1 VWAKWF
7 PDSERILIKSE
18 STGGGP
24 QDHYS
29 VGVYNVSSGELHW
42 LLDDPERNIE
52 EVGLARDNTILLE
65 EVRGARRLASIMDPD
80 SGKETAFPN
89 LPGNLKLVGRAADG
103 AWIGIYYSSTSPREL
118 VRIPLQVRSP
128 QDLVS
133 LTRVWEHTAVM
144 PDQLVP
150 AEDFRWKSVDGV
162 EIQGWLYRAH
172 PDPKRAIIY
181 VHGGPTS
188 HSEDAIQAQIQYFT
202 SRGFNVLDVNYRGS
216 TGFGLR
222 FKELIKV
229 EGWGGLEQADI
240 TAGAKALIEAGLADP
255 RRVGV
260 TGTSYGGYSSYYQIT
275 HTPPEIIAAAAPICG
290 MTDLV
295 VDYYTTRPDLR
306 PYSTEMLGGTPEQVP
321 ERYFDRSPINFV
333 KDIKGQLLIVQGGV
347 DPNVSPENVRQVR
360 EKLEEGSIPYDL
372 LVFED
377 EGHGILKLANQER
390 LYAYLADFF
399 DESLG
404 R

>member
-1 VWAKWF
+1 
-7 PDSERILIKSE
+7 
-18 STGGGP
+18 
-24 QDHYS
+24 
-29 VGVYNVSSGELHW
+29 
-42 LLDDPERNIE
+42 
-52 EVGLARDNTILLE
+52 
-65 EVRGARRLASIMDPD
+65 
-80 SGKETAFPN
+80 
-89 LPGNLKLVGRAADG
+89 
-103 AWIGIYYSSTSPREL
+103 
-118 VRIPLQVRSP
+118 
-128 QDLVS
+128 
-133 LTRVWEHTAVM
+133 
-144 PDQLVP
+144 
-150 AEDFRWKSVDGV
+150 
-162 EIQGWLYRAH
+162 
-172 PDPKRAIIY
+172 
-181 VHGGPTS
+181 
-188 HSEDAIQAQIQYFT
+188 
-202 SRGFNVLDVNYRGS
+202 
-216 TGFGLR
+216 
-222 FKELIKV
+222 
-229 EGWGGLEQADI
+229 
-240 TAGAKALIEAGLADP
+240 
-255 RRVGV
+255 VGV

-372 LVFED
+372 LIFED

>member
-1 VWAKWF
+1 
-7 PDSERILIKSE
+7 
-18 STGGGP
+18 
-24 QDHYS
+24 
-29 VGVYNVSSGELHW
+29 
-42 LLDDPERNIE
+42 
-52 EVGLARDNTILLE
+52 
-65 EVRGARRLASIMDPD
+65 
-80 SGKETAFPN
+80 
-89 LPGNLKLVGRAADG
+89 
-103 AWIGIYYSSTSPREL
+103 
-118 VRIPLQVRSP
+118 
-128 QDLVS
+128 
-133 LTRVWEHTAVM
+133 
-144 PDQLVP
+144 
-150 AEDFRWKSVDGV
+150 
-162 EIQGWLYRAH
+162 
-172 PDPKRAIIY
+172 
-181 VHGGPTS
+181 
-188 HSEDAIQAQIQYFT
+188 
-202 SRGFNVLDVNYRGS
+202 
-216 TGFGLR
+216 
-222 FKELIKV
+222 
-229 EGWGGLEQADI
+229 
-240 TAGAKALIEAGLADP
+240 
-255 RRVGV
+255 
-260 TGTSYGGYSSYYQIT
+260 
-275 HTPPEIIAAAAPICG
+275 